1 VFGMSRWMR
10 PITALA
16 FAAGSI
22 ATFAVTAQAFE
33 PGNCN
38 DLSSGAVSGF
48 NVFKVDAGK
57 ADFGDLIHLFGAPQ
71 GDAVICW
78 FSSGKV
84 GVEGRVFADSLSGE
98 PLVATAEIRFQR
110 PNGHVTSVINIGIG
124 TNISWVGS
132 QLVKALSPHGNFNR
146 IRIRLFTFLPL
157 QPNLPS
163 TLVFSRTFQR

>member
-1 VFGMSRWMR
+1 MFGMSRWVR

-22 ATFAVTAQAFE
+22 AAFAGAAHAFE
-33 PGNCN
+33 PANCN
-38 DLSSGAVSGF
+38 DLSAATVSGF

-57 ADFGDLIHLFGAPQ
+57 ADFGDFIHLFGAPQ
-71 GDAVICW
+71 GNAVICW
-78 FSSGKV
+78 FSNGRV
-84 GVEGRVFADSLSGE
+84 GVEGYVFADSLSGD

-110 PNGHVTSVINIGIG
+110 ANGHVTSVINIGIG
-124 TNISWVGS
+124 TNMPLVTS
-132 QLVKALSPHGNFNR
+132 QLVKALSPQGNFNR

-157 QPNLPS
+157 QPHLPS